1 MGTFRLNENP
11 PGWEKRCQK
20 SGRSP
25 FKTHGRYAFPM
36 KASGGP
42 NDPPNASE
50 GGNLRPSRR
59 KQYTIW
65 RDVVLLLQ
73 LGIALSKLRLLLVG
87 DGVFYPKSTS
97 VKAKG
102 EAFSEN
108 DACARG
114 KYSPS

>member
-1 MGTFRLNENP
+1 
-11 PGWEKRCQK
+11 
-20 SGRSP
+20 
-25 FKTHGRYAFPM
+25 M

-50 GGNLRPSRR
+50 GGNLRPPRK

-65 RDVVLLLQ
+65 RDVVPLLQ
-73 LGIALSKLRLLLVG
+73 LGITLFKLRLFLVG

-102 EAFSEN
+102 GGVFRKRRV
-108 DACARG
+108 CAQKEFAPKLG
-114 KYSPS
+114 EIGA